1 MLRDAN
7 VAGAPSPVS
16 LTGVLAARRDE
27 PEEGWIDKQRRRS
40 STELDRTVGERR
52 RSRSRLGADLA
63 VARGDDSV
71 FSGDSSRDQ
80 SPHESP
86 ATEGPAQSPL
96 GDPTSGKEKTRHRSS
111 TLMLNPS
118 PAKPQ
123 LAQQTLTVSARG
135 GTSLNAEVSATS
147 PQSVSD
153 DLPPHD
159 SPVSIKSAAAASRS
173 TVSSLLDQLTD
184 IHDRQQQARQ
194 SEWDAFLKKR
204 RKNQAKS
211 HAGHGDR
218 RQNTDSKWAGTFVGI
233 SQLGLAGKA
242 GQEEWKAFTKL
253 VRGGVPLKYRADV
266 WAGGRGSC
274 VLG

>member
-16 LTGVLAARRDE
+16 LTGVLAAQRDQ

-40 STELDRTVGERR
+40 STDLERR
-52 RSRSRLGADLA
+52 KPRTKLGPDL
-63 VARGDDSV
+63 VAARTDDFV
-71 FSGDSSRDQ
+71 FSGDSSRDH

-86 ATEGPAQSPL
+86 ATEGPSNSPL
-96 GDPTSGKEKTRHRSS
+96 GEPMPSTREKHRHRSS
-111 TLMLNPS
+111 TLSLNPS

-123 LAQQTLTVSARG
+123 LSQQSLTVSARG
-135 GTSLNAEVSATS
+135 ATSLNAEVSATS
-147 PQSVSD
+147 PHSVSD
-153 DLPPHD
+153 ELPSHD
-159 SPVSIKSAAAASRS
+159 SPVSLNPGSAASRS
-173 TVSSLLDQLTD
+173 TVSSLLDQLTE

-194 SEWDAFLKKR
+194 AEWDAFLKKR
-204 RKNQAKS
+204 RKNQAKVQ
-211 HAGHGDR
+211 AAQTDR

-233 SQLGLAGKA
+233 SQLGLTGKA

-266 WAGGRGSC
+266 WAGA
-274 VLG
+274 